1 MPYLWT
7 SSPLT
12 AADAVPLLVLDP
24 SLCISQKPCASIQI
38 SRNLL
43 LKTSAFVSDL
53 AKLLRGK
60 STHGQHMVSLFWC
73 DTFVM
78 FWHAQNAAGS
88 SRTPTP
94 RIEFTS
100 QEVCDVDSPGV
111 SGVTTVSP
119 GVSDG
124 QCVTYDTANLNL
136 TDMTTTT
143 STHNNETLTAVAGD
157 DTPALSGW
165 PDMKDNLLM
174 NNADSG
180 NQPG

>member
-1 MPYLWT
+1 
-7 SSPLT
+7 
-12 AADAVPLLVLDP
+12 
-24 SLCISQKPCASIQI
+24 
-38 SRNLL
+38 
-43 LKTSAFVSDL
+43 
-53 AKLLRGK
+53 
-60 STHGQHMVSLFWC
+60 
-73 DTFVM
+73 M
-78 FWHAQNAAGS
+78 FWHAQNAAAT

-94 RIEFTS
+94 RIESTS

-143 STHNNETLTAVAGD
+143 STHNNETLTADPA
-157 DTPALSGW
+157 ALSGW

-174 NNADSG
+174 NNADIG
-180 NQPG
+180 KQPG